1 MAIPIDT
8 VIDPELC
15 NGCELCVEVCPT
27 DALTMDGDVAVVSGA
42 ESLGCG
48 HCVAICPTDAVRIGF
63 IDDSALDLAT
73 VEEPQGLDGAAPV
86 PVGALVRLMR
96 NRRSCRNFEE
106 APVDRA
112 VLEDLVKIGTTAP
125 SGTNSQLWT
134 FTVLPDRGAVEALGA
149 EISEFFRKI
158 NKLSENPV
166 ARFYSR
172 LFLKDALGQYYREFH
187 GSVTEALKE
196 YDETGRDRLFH
207 GAPAVIVIGSLKG
220 ASCPAEDALLAS
232 QNILLAAEAMGLG
245 TCLIGFA
252 VEAMGNAP
260 AIKETIGIPRKEKVY
275 SVIALG
281 HPELAYPRPAGR
293 RRIQPR
299 WAGS

>member
-27 DALTMDGDVAVVSGA
+27 DALTMEGDVAVVSGT

-48 HCVAICPTDAVRIGF
+48 HCVAICPTDAVRVGF
-63 IDDSALDLAT
+63 IDDHALDLAT
-73 VEEPQGLDGAAPV
+73 VDESDGPEGASPV
-86 PVGALVRLMR
+86 TPGALVRLMR
-96 NRRSCRNFEE
+96 SRRSCRNFEE
-106 APVDRA
+106 KPVDRT

-134 FTVLPDRGAVEALGA
+134 FTVLPDRPSVEALGA
-149 EISEFFRKI
+149 QVSDFFRKI

-166 ARFYSR
+166 ARLYSR
-172 LFLKDALGQYYREFH
+172 LFMKDTLGQYYRDYH
-187 GSVTEALKE
+187 DSVTEALKE
-196 YDETGRDRLFH
+196 YDETGRDQLFH
-207 GAPAVIVIGSLKG
+207 GAPAVMVIGSEPG

-252 VEAMGNAP
+252 VEAMGHAP
-260 AIKETIGIPRKEKVY
+260 GIKETIGIPRKEKVY

-281 HPELAYPRPAGR
+281 HPEFAYPQPAGR

-299 WAGS
+299 WVTT